1 MSGTVK
7 LQRQRDLILAPA
19 MFTGAFDALPLGL
32 AIAEKG
38 EIVYVN
44 PSFAQRFELLQNP
57 ETPGMTASLRNRE
70 PKNIRRAQA
79 AFADFQMDGRSF
91 QIISIPAAHQ
101 SESLESQ
108 KLEAV
113 GRLVSGVAHDFNNVL
128 TGIMLYCDL
137 LLAESKKHSS
147 SWHHAEAIRMA
158 GQHGAALI
166 GQLMAVA
173 RREAVEPKLF
183 SWNYAIQDMKNL
195 LGRLI
200 GENIKLVTELEE
212 NLGFVKMDHAQA
224 QQIILNLVLNARDA
238 MPEGGQIRVITRNGT
253 KAAIHLAGKDPGI
266 VPYIELQ
273 VTDNGTGMDQETRKH
288 IFKRFFTTKKTGTSS
303 GLGLA
308 TVYDLVQEMNGTIDI
323 DSAPGKGTS
332 VLIRMPCANSLEDPK
347 EGKSL

>member
-7 LQRQRDLILAPA
+7 LQRQPNVLDPRT
-19 MFTGAFDALPLGL
+19 FTAALDALPLGL
-32 AIAEKG
+32 AIAEQG
-38 EIVYVN
+38 EIVYAN
-44 PSFAQRFELLQNP
+44 SSFAQQFDL
-57 ETPGMTASLRNRE
+57 TTASLLNQ
-70 PKNIRRAQA
+70 AQA
-79 AFADFQMDGRSF
+79 SSADFQLDGRSF
-91 QIISIPAAHQ
+91 QIITTPAANQ
-101 SESLESQ
+101 TESH
-108 KLEAV
+108 KLEAI

-137 LLAESKKHSS
+137 LLVELKKYSP

-166 GQLMAVA
+166 QQLMAVA

-183 SWNYAIQDMKNL
+183 SWNYAILDMKNL

-212 NLGFVKMDHAQA
+212 KLGFVKMDYAQA

-238 MPEGGQIRVITRNGT
+238 MPEGGQITVITRNGT
-253 KAAIHLAGKDPGI
+253 NAAIHLAGKDPGLAS
-266 VPYIELQ
+266 YIELQ
-273 VTDNGTGMDQETRKH
+273 VTDTGVGMDQETRIH
-288 IFKRFFTTKKTGTSS
+288 MFERFFTTKKSGTSS

-308 TVYDLVQEMNGTIDI
+308 TVYDLVQQMSGTIDI
-323 DSAPGKGTS
+323 DSAPGKGTT

-347 EGKSL
+347 EGKRL